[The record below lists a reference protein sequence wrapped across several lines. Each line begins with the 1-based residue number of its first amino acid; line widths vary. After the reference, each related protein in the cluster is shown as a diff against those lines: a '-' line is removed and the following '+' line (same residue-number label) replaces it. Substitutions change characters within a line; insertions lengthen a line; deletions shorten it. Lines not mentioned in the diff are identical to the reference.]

1 MASQPDL
8 HRTTQQL
15 VLQSQG
21 GDREAFSRLFDRYY
35 PRIRLLVKLHMLDK
49 LRAQV
54 EADDIIQE
62 IYLEVFRNFHKFE
75 YRDPNSFYK
84 WLVTVIGWKIR
95 DFDKYFFKTSKRQP
109 GETLS
114 LDDGGRGDGDESS
127 MRDLADSLRGPSFTP
142 SQIAVQREGY
152 RMLEAAMEKLPQ
164 HYREVL
170 RLRHLEQ
177 RTAKETA
184 EMLSVKVSAVNV
196 LFHRAQQKLHEIL
209 REMAYFTE

>member
-1 MASQPDL
+1 MAAQPDP

-49 LRAQV
+49 LKAQV

-114 LDDGGRGDGDESS
+114 LSEKIGGEHGDGG
-127 MRDLADSLRGPSFTP
+127 MRDLAESIEGKTFTP

-152 RMLEAAMEKLPQ
+152 QMLEAALEKLPP
-164 HYREVL
+164 HYRQVI

-177 RTAKETA
+177 RSAKETA
-184 EMLSVKVSAVNV
+184 EILSLKVSAVNV
-196 LFHRAQQKLHEIL
+196 LFHRAQQKLHDVL
-209 REMAYFTE
+209 REMSYFE

>member
-1 MASQPDL
+1 MSTRPEL

-114 LDDGGRGDGDESS
+114 LSDRIGDEANGS
-127 MRDLADSLRGPSFTP
+127 MRDLAETIRGRSFTP

-152 RMLEAAMEKLPQ
+152 RMLEAALEKLPP
-164 HYREVL
+164 HYREVI

-177 RTAKETA
+177 RSARETA
-184 EMLSVKVSAVNV
+184 ELLALKVNAVNV
-196 LFHRAQQKLHEIL
+196 LFHRAQQRLHEVL
-209 REMAYFTE
+209 REMSYFPE

>member
-1 MASQPDL
+1 
-8 HRTTQQL
+8 
-15 VLQSQG
+15 
-21 GDREAFSRLFDRYY
+21 
-35 PRIRLLVKLHMLDK
+35 MLDK

-114 LDDGGRGDGDESS
+114 LSDRIGEEANGS
-127 MRDLADSLRGPSFTP
+127 MRDLAETIRGRSFTP

-152 RMLEAAMEKLPQ
+152 RMLEAALEKLPP
-164 HYREVL
+164 HYREVI

-177 RTAKETA
+177 RSARETA
-184 EMLSVKVSAVNV
+184 ELLALKVNAVNV
-196 LFHRAQQKLHEIL
+196 LFHRAQQRLHEVL
-209 REMAYFTE
+209 REMSYFSE